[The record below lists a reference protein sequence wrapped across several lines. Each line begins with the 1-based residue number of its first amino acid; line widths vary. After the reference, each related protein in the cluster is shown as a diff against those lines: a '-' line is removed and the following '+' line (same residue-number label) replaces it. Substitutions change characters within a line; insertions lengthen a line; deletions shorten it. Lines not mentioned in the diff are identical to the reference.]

1 MDDTYVVTLTKDSF
15 ILNDGRV
22 FDFPFDIEELPSLEE
37 FNEMYQGCKDVVNDE
52 DKLKELLGGDYIE

>member
-1 MDDTYVVTLTKDSF
+1 MDDTYVVTITKDSF
-15 ILNDGRV
+15 ILNDGRI

-37 FNEMYQGCKDVVNDE
+37 FNEMYQGWKNVVNDE